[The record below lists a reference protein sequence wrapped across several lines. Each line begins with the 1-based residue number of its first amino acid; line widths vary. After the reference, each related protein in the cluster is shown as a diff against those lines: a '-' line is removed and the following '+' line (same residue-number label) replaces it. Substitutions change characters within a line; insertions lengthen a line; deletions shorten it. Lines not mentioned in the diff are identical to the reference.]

1 MITIEI
7 SEEYIK
13 LDQLLKLSGISSS
26 GAQAKHL
33 VLDGKVLVNHEVEIR
48 RGKKIR
54 NGDIVEIEGEET
66 LIIRQKV

>member
-26 GAQAKHL
+26 GAQAKHM